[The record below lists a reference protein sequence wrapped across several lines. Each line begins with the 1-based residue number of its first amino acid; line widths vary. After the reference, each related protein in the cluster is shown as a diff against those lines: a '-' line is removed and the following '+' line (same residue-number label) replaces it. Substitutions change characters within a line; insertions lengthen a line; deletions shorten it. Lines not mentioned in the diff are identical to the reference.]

1 MALAMYLP
9 LPTPW
14 RLGSGYCMCRC
25 EGLLQSWPA
34 ARFSVWLNNQH
45 LRSSAAPPNGHDSN
59 DSKSTVESISALVP
73 ISSSAVTKA
82 GH

>member
-1 MALAMYLP
+1 MALAIYLP

-14 RLGSGYCMCRC
+14 CLGSGYCMCRC

-34 ARFSVWLNNQH
+34 ARFSVWLNNQDSH
-45 LRSSAAPPNGHDSN
+45 GHDSN